1 MIAPQKIHKALVVG
15 LRHLKEREQLPITS
29 AGLFQSATDHT
40 LYLSPGDE
48 SFVKRRRYGIP
59 EIADDRQFFF
69 LPAII
74 GVMRK
79 RDVICVN
86 DRSRGG
92 IDRGLDDVLEF
103 SNIPRI
109 TVGDKFDESAL
120 GHRLAAAQ
128 QMIHKKRH
136 VIQTLPQG

>member
-1 MIAPQKIHKALVVG
+1 MIAPQKIHKSLVVG
-15 LRHLKEREQLPITS
+15 IGHLKEREQLSITS
-29 AGLFQSATDHT
+29 AGLFQSATDHM
-40 LYLSPGDE
+40 LYLSPGNE

-74 GVMRK
+74 GVMMRK

-92 IDRGLDDVLEF
+92 IDRGLNDVLEL

-109 TVGDKFDESAL
+109 TVGDKFD
-120 GHRLAAAQ
+120 
-128 QMIHKKRH
+128 
-136 VIQTLPQG
+136 